1 MASKI
6 CVVTGANAGLGF
18 ETAKAFADRKAE
30 VIMICRSKIKGETA
44 QQEIIE
50 YTGNPLVHLV
60 LMDLS
65 SQKEIRE
72 RAADITQHWPQID
85 ILVNNAATV
94 LSYYTLTVDGI
105 EMQFAVNHLA
115 YFLLTHCLMN
125 CLKSSP
131 QARVVNVSSGNHT
144 RGKIHFDD
152 LNLSKN
158 YHVLKA
164 YNQSKLANILFTYE
178 MHRRL
183 LENGI
188 TNISVNCVDPGT
200 NITDIGV
207 KDTKF
212 LHAVAWRIRRLI
224 AKDPADGASCQVYVA
239 SSSKLNNTS
248 GKFWYRSRPILSA
261 KHSYEENTAKHL
273 WEVSK
278 KLCKIEDFF
287 KPTLKA

>member
-1 MASKI
+1 
-6 CVVTGANAGLGF
+6 
-18 ETAKAFADRKAE
+18 
-30 VIMICRSKIKGETA
+30 
-44 QQEIIE
+44 
-50 YTGNPLVHLV
+50 
-60 LMDLS
+60 MDLS
-65 SQKEIRE
+65 SQKEIQE
-72 RAADITQHWPQID
+72 RAADIIERWPQID

-94 LSYYTLTVDGI
+94 ISYYCLTVDGI

-115 YFLLTHCLMN
+115 YFLFTHCLMN
-125 CLKSSP
+125 SLKSSP
-131 QARVVNVSSGNHT
+131 QARVVNVSSGNH
-144 RGKIHFDD
+144 RHGKIHFDD

-158 YHVLKA
+158 YHVLRA

-212 LHAVAWRIRRLI
+212 LHAMAWRIRRLI
-224 AKDPADGASCQVYVA
+224 AKNPAEGAACQVYV
-239 SSSKLNNTS
+239 STSPKLKNVS

-261 KHSYEENTAKHL
+261 KHSYEENTAKQL
-273 WEVSK
+273 WEVSIT
-278 KLCKIEDFF
+278 LCKIKDFF
-287 KPTLKA
+287 KPTLKS

>member
-1 MASKI
+1 MINKI

-18 ETAKAFADRKAE
+18 ETAKAFAVQKAE
-30 VIMICRSKIKGETA
+30 VIMICRSKSKGEAA
-44 QQEIIE
+44 QQKIMD
-50 YTGNPLVHLV
+50 YTGNSRIHLV
-60 LMDLS
+60 IMDLS
-65 SQKEIRE
+65 SQKEIRDG
-72 RAADITQHWPQID
+72 AVNITQRWPQID
-85 ILVNNAATV
+85 ILVNNAAMI
-94 LSYYTLTVDGI
+94 LSHFALTEDRI

-131 QARVVNVSSGNHT
+131 QARIVNVSSGNHR

-183 LENGI
+183 LKNGI
-188 TNISVNCVDPGT
+188 TNITVNCVDPGT
-200 NITDIGV
+200 NITDIGI

-212 LHAVAWRIRRLI
+212 LHALAWRIRRSV
-224 AKDPADGASCQVYVA
+224 AKDPADGANCQVYVA
-239 SSSKLNNTS
+239 SSSNLENTS

-261 KHSYEENTAKHL
+261 RHSYKENTARQL
-273 WEVSK
+273 WDISER
-278 KLCKIEDFF
+278 LCKIDDFF
-287 KPTLKA
+287 KPT